1 VSDNPPAGP
10 DPVASP
16 GADPAQLGQIF
27 HRVRAIGQRLDEL
40 GGRLEHIEESRA
52 ATGAGQPGAAQPGP
66 DAAEPGLPQW
76 SWVRLDRAERGR
88 RLVELHQWVTWL
100 VSTYAIPSG
109 QLPDCWYQHAAM
121 VADLAALR
129 AGWAAAYLDPKA
141 EPDRPS
147 RWHDT
152 LERTLRRLREWDRH
166 GCGRSGRHAEQ
177 NVDMAAEHCSA
188 THLFEQYVERQGDP
202 NLSHPVTTVPG
213 NP

>member
-1 VSDNPPAGP
+1 MSDNPPAGP

-40 GGRLEHIEESRA
+40 GGRLEHIEESQVV
-52 ATGAGQPGAAQPGP
+52 TGAGQPGAAQPGP
-66 DAAEPGLPQW
+66 DAAEPGLPEW

-121 VADLAALR
+121 VADLGALH

-177 NVDMAAEHCSA
+177 NADMAAEHDSN

>member
-40 GGRLEHIEESRA
+40 GGRLEHIEESQVV
-52 ATGAGQPGAAQPGP
+52 TGAGQPGAAEPGP
-66 DAAEPGLPQW
+66 DAAEPGLPEW

-100 VSTYAIPSG
+100 VATYAIPSG

-121 VADLAALR
+121 VADLGALH

-177 NVDMAAEHCSA
+177 IADMAAEHCSN

>member
-10 DPVASP
+10 DAVASP

-40 GGRLEHIEESRA
+40 GGRLEHIEESQVV
-52 ATGAGQPGAAQPGP
+52 TGAGQPGAAQPGP
-66 DAAEPGLPQW
+66 DAAEPGLPEW

-121 VADLAALR
+121 VADLSALH

-177 NVDMAAEHCSA
+177 NADMAAEHDSN

>member
-1 VSDNPPAGP
+1 VSDKPPAGP

-40 GGRLEHIEESRA
+40 GGRLGRVEESRA
-52 ATGAGQPGAAQPGP
+52 VPGAAQPGP
-66 DAAEPGLPQW
+66 AAAEPGLPEW
-76 SWVRLDRAERGR
+76 SWVRLDPAERGR

-109 QLPDCWYQHAAM
+109 QLPDCWYQHSAM
-121 VADLAALR
+121 VADLGALH

-177 NVDMAAEHCSA
+177 IVDMAAEHCSA
-188 THLFEQYVERQGDP
+188 TDLFEQYVERQGDP

>member
-40 GGRLEHIEESRA
+40 GGRLEHIEESQVV
-52 ATGAGQPGAAQPGP
+52 TGAGQPGAAQPGP
-66 DAAEPGLPQW
+66 DAAEPGLPEW

-121 VADLAALR
+121 VADLGALH

-177 NVDMAAEHCSA
+177 NADMAAEHDSN

>member
-1 VSDNPPAGP
+1 MNDNRPAGL
-10 DPVASP
+10 
-16 GADPAQLGQIF
+16 DPAQLGQIF
-27 HRVRAIGQRLDEL
+27 HRVRSIAQRLDEL
-40 GGRLEHIEESRA
+40 GDRLGRVEESRA
-52 ATGAGQPGAAQPGP
+52 VPGAAQPGP
-66 DAAEPGLPQW
+66 DAAEPGLPEW
-76 SWVRLDRAERGR
+76 SWVRLDPAERGR
-88 RLVELHQWVTWL
+88 RLVELHQWVAWL

-109 QLPDCWYQHAAM
+109 QLPDCWYQHSAM
-121 VADLAALR
+121 VADLGALH

-177 NVDMAAEHCSA
+177 IADMAAEHDSN
-188 THLFEQYVERQGDP
+188 THLFEQYVERQGGP